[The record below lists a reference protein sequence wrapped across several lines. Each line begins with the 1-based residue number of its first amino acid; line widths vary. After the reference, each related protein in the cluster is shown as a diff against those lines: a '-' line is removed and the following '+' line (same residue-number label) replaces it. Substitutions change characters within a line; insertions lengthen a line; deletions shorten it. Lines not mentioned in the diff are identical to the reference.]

1 MGLLNHIMGLVAPL
15 NADAPEAPVPA
26 EPARQEPAPAAEPTK
41 GGATAVAEAPAK
53 KSPSDPKVDKL
64 PPFKVLLHNDDHND
78 MAYVTVAVV
87 MIAGVRPERAFEIMM
102 EAHDKGVGLV
112 CVTHK
117 ELAELKRDQLLSK
130 GLTASI
136 EAA

>member
-1 MGLLNHIMGLVAPL
+1 
-15 NADAPEAPVPA
+15 
-26 EPARQEPAPAAEPTK
+26 
-41 GGATAVAEAPAK
+41 
-53 KSPSDPKVDKL
+53 
-64 PPFKVLLHNDDHND
+64 
-78 MAYVTVAVV
+78 
-87 MIAGVRPERAFEIMM
+87 MM

>member
-1 MGLLNHIMGLVAPL
+1 MIILDSNIYHQGSAMLDNLILIPYSLCLDNVH
-15 NADAPEAPVPA
+15 NN
-26 EPARQEPAPAAEPTK
+26 
-41 GGATAVAEAPAK
+41 
-53 KSPSDPKVDKL
+53 
-64 PPFKVLLHNDDHND
+64 NDDHND

>member
-1 MGLLNHIMGLVAPL
+1 MGTLNHNPGNESPQS
-15 NADAPEAPVPA
+15 NGSPEAPLPA
-26 EPARQEPAPAAEPTK
+26 EPARQEPAPAAEPAK
-41 GGATAVAEAPAK
+41 GGSTAVAEPPAK
-53 KSPSDPKVDKL
+53 KAPSDPRVDKM

-130 GLTASI
+130 GLTATI